1 MHFRRAKV
9 RAREKA
15 KEAKEAKAEKEETV
29 VSQERVAAKVD
40 RRGNRLPV
48 GALPVRVSTGPQ
60 NAPTT
65 P

>member
-1 MHFRRAKV
+1 MHFRKV
-9 RAREKA
+9 KERARERA
-15 KEAKEAKAEKEETV
+15 KEEKAEKEETAA
-29 VSQERVAAKVD
+29 SQEKEEARAD

-48 GALPVRVSTGPQ
+48 GALSVRVSTGPQ

>member
-1 MHFRRAKV
+1 MRFRKVKV
-9 RAREKA
+9 RA
-15 KEAKEAKAEKEETV
+15 KERVKEEKAEKEETV
-29 VSQERVAAKVD
+29 ANQEKVAARAD

-48 GALPVRVSTGPQ
+48 GALSVRVSTGPQ

>member
-1 MHFRRAKV
+1 MHCRRAKV
-9 RAREKA
+9 RAKEKA
-15 KEAKEAKAEKEETV
+15 KEEKAEKEET
-29 VSQERVAAKVD
+29 AANREKAVHEAD

-48 GALPVRVSTGPQ
+48 GALSVRVSTGPQ

>member
-1 MHFRRAKV
+1 MHFRRA
-9 RAREKA
+9 RARA
-15 KEAKEAKAEKEETV
+15 KERAKEEKAEKEETV
-29 VSQERVAAKVD
+29 VSQEKAAPGAD

-48 GALPVRVSTGPQ
+48 GALCVKVSTGPQ

>member
-1 MHFRRAKV
+1 MHFRRVKV
-9 RAREKA
+9 RAKERA
-15 KEAKEAKAEKEETV
+15 KEEKAEKEETV
-29 VSQERVAAKVD
+29 ANQGKAAVRVD

-48 GALPVRVSTGPQ
+48 GALSVRVSTGLQ

>member
-1 MHFRRAKV
+1 MHFRRAKA
-9 RAREKA
+9 RAKEKAREG
-15 KEAKEAKAEKEETV
+15 KAEKEETA
-29 VSQERVAAKVD
+29 VSQEKAAIGVD

-48 GALPVRVSTGPQ
+48 GALSAKVSTGPQ

>member
-9 RAREKA
+9 RAKEKA
-15 KEAKEAKAEKEETV
+15 KEEKAEKEETV
-29 VSQERVAAKVD
+29 VNQGKAAAGVD

-48 GALPVRVSTGPQ
+48 GALSAKVSTGPQ